1 MRKPVI
7 AGNWKMH
14 KLIAEALQTVADLKP
29 RVARAAHCE
38 IVLAPPFTALRAVA
52 ELLEGT
58 NIRLAAQDVCDVNG
72 FGARTGE
79 ISAVMLRDVG
89 CQYVIIGHS
98 ERRQFYAETDEMVR
112 RKIGAALE
120 AGLTPIVCVGET
132 LAEREA
138 GMAETVV
145 KRQVDAAVKGLNP
158 DEVAG
163 LLIAYEPVWAIGT
176 GRTAS
181 PEQAQAMQAYIRQQ
195 VATLAGEDA
204 ARRMRILYGGSVR
217 PDNIR
222 SLMAEPDID
231 GALVGG
237 ASLDPHHFSEIVW
250 YEVPSRSP
258 ERVGSPDEGERSC
271 GGLTS

>member
-237 ASLDPHHFSEIVW
+237 ASLDPRSFSEIVW
-250 YEVPSRSP
+250 YERSP